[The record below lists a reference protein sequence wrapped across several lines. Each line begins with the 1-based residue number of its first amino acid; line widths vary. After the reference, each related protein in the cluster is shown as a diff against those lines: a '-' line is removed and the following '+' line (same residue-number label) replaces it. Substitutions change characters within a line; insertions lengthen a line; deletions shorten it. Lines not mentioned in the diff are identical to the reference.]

1 MRTRKVLFTKPVNRF
16 VAEDLKEYGP
26 FYPGDVAEIPEATA
40 EVVFRRGYG
49 WIVLGD
55 GDGDL

>member
-1 MRTRKVLFTKPVNRF
+1 

-49 WIVLGD
+49 WIILGD